1 MADFTHAHGPLISGG
16 LQGKQR
22 TQRKSDV
29 FNSSTQ
35 IMYCRCT
42 RGVKRQ
48 PWNKLYVYITIYIYI
63 MGTQKLQEV
72 AGNRKLIVEQPE
84 QSEEGQGL

>member
-1 MADFTHAHGPLISGG
+1 
-16 LQGKQR
+16 
-22 TQRKSDV
+22 
-29 FNSSTQ
+29 
-35 IMYCRCT
+35 
-42 RGVKRQ
+42 
-48 PWNKLYVYITIYIYI
+48 